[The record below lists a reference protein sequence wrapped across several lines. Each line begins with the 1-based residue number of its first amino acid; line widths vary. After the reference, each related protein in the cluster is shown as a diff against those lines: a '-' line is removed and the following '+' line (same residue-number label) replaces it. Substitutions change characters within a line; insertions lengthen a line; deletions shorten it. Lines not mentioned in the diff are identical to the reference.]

1 MNKIIRSRFSGN
13 PDPDLR
19 ELLRGPLLPDYGVLK
34 RAALNAWGSFSA
46 IVDLDDGEILILT
59 DAGGS
64 VPVFY
69 ARAKDAVVAGF
80 QAETVASES
89 DNTSL
94 DLVSAAD
101 FVINERVCFPF
112 SIFKGVFQASP
123 GSLTR
128 IDALRISEEAYYLPE
143 ECDSGGSVDDWGA
156 RLREITRRTLDVG
169 LAGATTCTVLFSGG
183 EDARAVAM
191 NLPARVDPELAI
203 FTDGDNRET
212 ALAQRAADAMG
223 LKLRRILRPPGYYR
237 DEIQQRAD
245 MIGYG
250 VDVRHTHAHG
260 PVAES
265 LAGVDALCGGYKA
278 DSLFKTCWME
288 NVGRAVGGLGTQFI
302 YKDRPNLAPKH
313 GASEP
318 SWLVQWLSE
327 AVDGRRTEHE
337 RRLKEF
343 RPSSARNWSH
353 LWPMSQGFT
362 YGHYL
367 SCLQIGPK
375 IVEPFLGPQAY
386 RYAAELPDRFRL
398 EREAF
403 RRAFYSTKGRASW
416 IPTSSGKIP
425 ALGNGV
431 GRVVELGIWGS
442 WQVRRKGSRV
452 LSRIRG
458 ERPGSEG
465 AWPSEHFGF
474 APPREWMQGER
485 FDELCR
491 AMIRHS
497 DIRQGDPLDRVL
509 NNEQRLRLVQLTMSP
524 AKL

>member
-1 MNKIIRSRFSGN
+1 MIKIIRSRFSGN
-13 PDPDLR
+13 PDPDFR
-19 ELLRGPLLPDYGVLK
+19 ELLRGSLLPDYEVIK

-46 IVDLDDGEILILT
+46 IVDLDDGQILIVT

-69 ARAKDAVVAGF
+69 AQGRHKVIAGF

-89 DNTSL
+89 GNTLL

-128 IDALRISEEAYYLPE
+128 IDKLRISEETYYLPE
-143 ECDSGGSVDDWGA
+143 ECHLGGSVDDWGA
-156 RLREITRRTLDVG
+156 RLRDITRRTLDVG
-169 LAGATTCTVLFSGG
+169 LAGATSCTVLFSGG

-203 FTDGDNRET
+203 FTDGNNRET

-237 DEIQQRAD
+237 DAIQQRAD
-245 MIGYG
+245 TIGYG

-260 PVAES
+260 PVADS
-265 LAGVDALCGGYKA
+265 LAGADALCGGYKA

-288 NVGRAVGGLGTQFI
+288 NVARGLGGLGTQ
-302 YKDRPNLAPKH
+302 YLYSDAPGAGTKH

-318 SWLVQWLSE
+318 SWLVQWLAE
-327 AVDGRRTEHE
+327 ALEARRIEHD

-343 RPSSARNWSH
+343 RPSSAHNWH
-353 LWPMSQGFT
+353 NLWPVSQGFS

-375 IVEPFLGPQAY
+375 VVEPFLGPQAY
-386 RYAAELPDRFRL
+386 RFAAELPDTFRL

-403 RRAFYSTKGRASW
+403 RRAFYSMKGRASW

-431 GRVVELGIWGS
+431 GRVAELAIWGS
-442 WQVRRKGSRV
+442 WQIRRKGSRI
-452 LSRIRG
+452 LGRIRR

-474 APPREWMQGER
+474 SPPREWMQGER
-485 FDELCR
+485 FDQLCR
-491 AMIRHS
+491 AMIRPSH
-497 DIRQGDPLDRVL
+497 IRQADPLDRLL
-509 NNEQRLRLVQLTMSP
+509 NNEQRLRIIQLMLSP
-524 AKL
+524 AEF